1 MIFHFVVFLWS
12 VIFYLALQII
22 LHFSSELTL
31 SWYIWSICLLSVVTF
46 LAMKRLTGRLK
57 DFFLPLLLAVTTPTL
72 LSFIDSKVEQ
82 QIFVVLVSLM
92 VYSAF
97 IGAYRLKQA
106 PKDQT
111 AVALMHTAAL
121 SGLFLFYASIYGF
134 YLNFTFPLWAL
145 MVLFFGGTSLVSYV
159 TLIAGGSHTERKSR
173 IKLYSVLLGLTLSE
187 LAWVISFWPFGY
199 LTTASISLIF
209 YYIAWDIIWHAL
221 DDDLKLKDTLVRMLF
236 FLSLIGVLLYSTPWR
251 IVV

>member
-12 VIFYLALQII
+12 VFFYLTLQVI
-22 LHFSSELTL
+22 LHFSDEITL
-31 SWYIWSICLLSVVTF
+31 GWYFWSIFFLSLVTF
-46 LAMKRLTGRLK
+46 LAMRRLTGRLK

-134 YLNFTFPLWAL
+134 YLNFNFPLWAL
-145 MVLFFGGTSLVSYV
+145 MVLFFGGTSLVSFV
-159 TLIAGGSHTERKSR
+159 TLIVGGTDALKKPQ

-187 LAWVISFWPFGY
+187 LAWVISFWPFG
-199 LTTASISLIF
+199 
-209 YYIAWDIIWHAL
+209 
-221 DDDLKLKDTLVRMLF
+221 
-236 FLSLIGVLLYSTPWR
+236 
-251 IVV
+251 

>member
-22 LHFSSELTL
+22 LRFGEGVTWG
-31 SWYIWSICLLSVVTF
+31 WYIWSMTLLSVVTF

-57 DFFLPLLLAVTTPTL
+57 DFFLPFLLAVTTPTL
-72 LSFIDSKVEQ
+72 LSFIDSKTEQ
-82 QIFVVLVSLM
+82 QIFVVLASLM

-134 YLNFTFPLWAL
+134 YLNFNFPLWAL

-159 TLIAGGSHTERKSR
+159 TLLGGGSNSEKKSH
-173 IKLYSVLLGLTLSE
+173 IKLYSILLGLTLSE

-209 YYIAWDIIWHAL
+209 YYITWDIIWHAL
-221 DDDLKLKDTLVRMLF
+221 DGSLRLKDTLTRMAF
-236 FLSLIGVLLYSTPWR
+236 FLSLVGILLYSTPWR